1 MKSRT
6 IHRLNFQAAVWWTVG
21 AGGADGCIVLGEEK
35 ADRLH
40 VYTLHENGEYMEN
53 WTRDLPQHITADCW
67 KTVTAGGDVLLQEK
81 TDARTVLVNR
91 HGVLDTWQQEGE
103 LIGCLYPRRVVY
115 QRRSKEKSELLVR
128 EEDGS
133 VTAADHTWRQDGLL
147 SVCGAEE
154 KMAVTESLDRTLSI
168 FSTQG
173 NSQNTTQIPPENYQ
187 QKPH

>member
-1 MKSRT
+1 
-6 IHRLNFQAAVWWTVG
+6 
-21 AGGADGCIVLGEEK
+21 
-35 ADRLH
+35 
-40 VYTLHENGEYMEN
+40 MEN
-53 WTRDLPQHITADCW
+53 WSRDLPQHITANCF
-67 KTVTAGGDVLLQEK
+67 KAVTAVGDVLLQED

-91 HGVLDTWQQEGE
+91 HGVLDTWQQEGR

-115 QRRSKEKSELLVR
+115 QRWREETELLVR

-133 VTAADHTWRQDGLL
+133 VTAADHTWRWDGWLA
-147 SVCGAEE
+147 VCGAEE
-154 KMAVTESLDRTLSI
+154 KIAVTEFEDRTLSI